1 MRRYWRLLSRNSEF
15 TKLWFSQ
22 VISLTG
28 DWFSTVV
35 LSTLVAAYTEGSGLA
50 VSLYLM
56 ARFLPPLLVS
66 PFAGVLVDRFNR
78 KHLLIWSN
86 LLRALIVP
94 LFLLVTG
101 PEHLWIIYAVT
112 VAQFALSSIFEP
124 GQSAIIPALTHP
136 DDLVEANTLV
146 SVTWSV
152 MLALGAVMG
161 GLFAYIFGTQA
172 ALLADAVT
180 FAVAGGLIMWVEYQP
195 EMGRKLQK
203 EMEIQKEEVEDT
215 SFMEGLRY
223 ALRTPQ
229 ILAAL
234 FVKFGGSVGNVDT
247 LVTIV
252 ATQLFV
258 LGTNGEVSLSLLY
271 SAFGLGAFIGPILTN
286 TINDGSVRQMR
297 RLIIIGFAAMVAS
310 WFLWGVSSI
319 FFMVILAV
327 FLRGIGGSINWTYS
341 VVIIQ
346 KTAPDAKLGRM
357 FALDFAGF
365 QIMTVI
371 STLIHGWLV
380 DQVPIEHLNWIIL
393 GTGAVTVV
401 PLMVWIWIVKQ
412 LEAQEETPIVIEPSG
427 A

>member
-1 MRRYWRLLSRNSEF
+1 
-15 TKLWFSQ
+15 
-22 VISLTG
+22 
-28 DWFSTVV
+28 
-35 LSTLVAAYTEGSGLA
+35 
-50 VSLYLM
+50 
-56 ARFLPPLLVS
+56 
-66 PFAGVLVDRFNR
+66 
-78 KHLLIWSN
+78 
-86 LLRALIVP
+86 
-94 LFLLVTG
+94 
-101 PEHLWIIYAVT
+101 
-112 VAQFALSSIFEP
+112 
-124 GQSAIIPALTHP
+124 
-136 DDLVEANTLV
+136 
-146 SVTWSV
+146 
-152 MLALGAVMG
+152 
-161 GLFAYIFGTQA
+161 
-172 ALLADAVT
+172 
-180 FAVAGGLIMWVEYQP
+180 
-195 EMGRKLQK
+195 
-203 EMEIQKEEVEDT
+203 
-215 SFMEGLRY
+215 
-223 ALRTPQ
+223 
-229 ILAAL
+229 
-234 FVKFGGSVGNVDT
+234 
-247 LVTIV
+247 
-252 ATQLFV
+252 
-258 LGTNGEVSLSLLY
+258 LY

-412 LEAQEETPIVIEPSG
+412 LETQEEMPVVIEPTG

>member
-258 LGTNGEVSLSLLY
+258 LGTNGEVSLS
-271 SAFGLGAFIGPILTN
+271 
-286 TINDGSVRQMR
+286 
-297 RLIIIGFAAMVAS
+297 
-310 WFLWGVSSI
+310 
-319 FFMVILAV
+319 
-327 FLRGIGGSINWTYS
+327 
-341 VVIIQ
+341 
-346 KTAPDAKLGRM
+346 
-357 FALDFAGF
+357 
-365 QIMTVI
+365 
-371 STLIHGWLV
+371 
-380 DQVPIEHLNWIIL
+380 
-393 GTGAVTVV
+393 
-401 PLMVWIWIVKQ
+401 
-412 LEAQEETPIVIEPSG
+412 
-427 A
+427 

>member
-152 MLALGAVMG
+152 MLALGAVLG

-180 FAVAGGLIMWVEYQP
+180 FAVAGGLIMWVEYHP

-365 QIMTVI
+365 QVMTVI

-412 LEAQEETPIVIEPSG
+412 LETQEETPVIIEPSG